1 MKQDLTKIVSK
12 HTERT
17 YYATYTHH
25 LEHQHFK
32 MRERIHKVVNMKIR
46 IEISERNSED
56 EVIIRCHEIT
66 NQIQRIQDFIREQTS
81 RMPSLTFYKG
91 NQTYYFP
98 LQDILFF
105 ETNSEM
111 VYAHTKKEVFRIKLR
126 LYELEEILP
135 HPFIR
140 VSKSTI
146 VNISHVFTVNHNLTS
161 SSLIEF
167 QNSHKQV
174 YASRRYYKSFMQR
187 LNERSNYENE

>member
-1 MKQDLTKIVSK
+1 
-12 HTERT
+12 
-17 YYATYTHH
+17 
-25 LEHQHFK
+25 
-32 MRERIHKVVNMKIR
+32 MKIR
-46 IEISERNSED
+46 IEISEQHTENEI
-56 EVIIRCHEIT
+56 VIRCHEIT

-81 RMPSLTFYKG
+81 RIPNLTFYRDD
-91 NQTYYFP
+91 QAYYFP

-105 ETNSEM
+105 ETDSEV

-135 HPFIR
+135 HSFIR

-146 VNISHVFTVNHNLTS
+146 VNIAYVFTVNRNLTS

-187 LNERSNYENE
+187 LNERSNYESK